1 VVIAPAW
8 QVDRDVAAPS
18 PQRGYCREIAPEDV
32 PGMTGAPLTREGE
45 RNAVYLIVWALGP
58 PVVFGILNALMG
70 LTVAAW
76 GTIAL
81 TLVGAVWA
89 FDRRGVSGPG
99 DRQRRARPSP
109 R

>member
-1 VVIAPAW
+1 M
-8 QVDRDVAAPS
+8 
-18 PQRGYCREIAPEDV
+18 APEDV

-45 RNAVYLIVWALGP
+45 RNARYLIAWALLS

-70 LTVAAW
+70 LTVASL

-81 TLVGAVWA
+81 TLVGVVWA
-89 FDRRGVSGPG
+89 FDRREVSGPG
-99 DRQRRARPSP
+99 DRPRPVRPSP

>member
-1 VVIAPAW
+1 M
-8 QVDRDVAAPS
+8 
-18 PQRGYCREIAPEDV
+18 APEDV
-32 PGMTGAPLTREGE
+32 PGMTAAPLTPEGE
-45 RNAVYLIVWALGP
+45 RNAVYLIVWALGS

-81 TLVGAVWA
+81 TVVGAVWA

>member
-1 VVIAPAW
+1 M
-8 QVDRDVAAPS
+8 
-18 PQRGYCREIAPEDV
+18 APEDV

-45 RNAVYLIVWALGP
+45 RHARQLIAWALTSP
-58 PVVFGILNALMG
+58 IVFGILNALMG
-70 LTVAAW
+70 LTVATL

-81 TLVGAVWA
+81 TLVGVEWA

-99 DRQRRARPSP
+99 GRPRPGRPSP